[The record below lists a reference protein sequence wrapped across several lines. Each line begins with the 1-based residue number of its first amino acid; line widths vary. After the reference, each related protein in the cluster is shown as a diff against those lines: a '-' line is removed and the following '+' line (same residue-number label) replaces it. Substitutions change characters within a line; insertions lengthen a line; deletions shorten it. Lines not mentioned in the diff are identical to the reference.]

1 MRRLHQLR
9 KITHGNWFLYKKKKK
24 KLIGVKWIYK
34 EKKNAKREKKRYK
47 ARLEEKS
54 YSQKQGINYNEVFA
68 LLNNIKGKLQEIKD
82 MQTWKFILFEKF
94 TNPVKGLET
103 QTWFEKIKLMLST
116 MVKLPSLFFL

>member
-9 KITHGNWFLYKKKKK
+9 KITHGNWFLYQKKKK

-82 MQTWKFILFEKF
+82 MQT
-94 TNPVKGLET
+94 
-103 QTWFEKIKLMLST
+103 
-116 MVKLPSLFFL
+116 

>member
-9 KITHGNWFLYKKKKK
+9 KITHGNWFLYQKKKK

-47 ARLEEKS
+47 AGLEEKS
-54 YSQKQGINYNEVFA
+54 YSQKHGINYNEVFA

-82 MQTWKFILFEKF
+82 MQT
-94 TNPVKGLET
+94 
-103 QTWFEKIKLMLST
+103 
-116 MVKLPSLFFL
+116 

>member
-82 MQTWKFILFEKF
+82 MQT
-94 TNPVKGLET
+94 
-103 QTWFEKIKLMLST
+103 
-116 MVKLPSLFFL
+116 